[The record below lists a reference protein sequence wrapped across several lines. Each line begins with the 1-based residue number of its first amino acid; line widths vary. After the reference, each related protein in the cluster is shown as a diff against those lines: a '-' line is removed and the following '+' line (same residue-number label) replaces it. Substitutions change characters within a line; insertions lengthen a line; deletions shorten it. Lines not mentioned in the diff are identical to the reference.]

1 MFTFKPNEYFIDTEL
16 TKDYFLKCEPDE
28 EDNALIFEGML
39 ILLYCTNTS
48 TTTTLY
54 NFRSWSYWVSRM
66 QNSLEEA
73 QEPDIEAH

>member
-1 MFTFKPNEYFIDTEL
+1 MDVRVFNFENPVGFRLVFTFKPNEYFIDTEL

-54 NFRSWSYWVSRM
+54 NFRS
-66 QNSLEEA
+66 
-73 QEPDIEAH
+73 